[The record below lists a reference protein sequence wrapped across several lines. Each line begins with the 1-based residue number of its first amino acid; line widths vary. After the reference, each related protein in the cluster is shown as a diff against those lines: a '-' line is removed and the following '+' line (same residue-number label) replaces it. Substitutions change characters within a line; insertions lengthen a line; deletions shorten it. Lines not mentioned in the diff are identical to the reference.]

1 MNAKEKEI
9 EPQEMAEKL
18 LREIGGW
25 FITNETQQQAFDYCV
40 NKMKESQSDDEE
52 DYWDSVSA
60 YVYMHGMNI
69 N

>member
-1 MNAKEKEI
+1 MNAKEK

-25 FITNETQQQAFDYCV
+25 FITNETQQEAFNYCV
-40 NKMKESQSDDEE
+40 QKKKESESTDDK
-52 DYWDSVSA
+52 DYWDEVSS
-60 YVYMHGMNI
+60 YIYTHGMNF